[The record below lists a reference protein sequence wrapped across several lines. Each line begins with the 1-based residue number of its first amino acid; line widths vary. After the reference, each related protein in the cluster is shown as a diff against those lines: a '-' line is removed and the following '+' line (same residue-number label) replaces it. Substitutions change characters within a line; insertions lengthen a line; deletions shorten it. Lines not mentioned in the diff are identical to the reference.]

1 MDISVHDTVLH
12 IEEGH
17 GECGGWGDLM
27 HPGDREHR
35 SRGLIN

>member
-17 GECGGWGDLM
+17 GECGGVGGPDA
-27 HPGDREHR
+27 
-35 SRGLIN
+35 SRGQGTSVTWAD